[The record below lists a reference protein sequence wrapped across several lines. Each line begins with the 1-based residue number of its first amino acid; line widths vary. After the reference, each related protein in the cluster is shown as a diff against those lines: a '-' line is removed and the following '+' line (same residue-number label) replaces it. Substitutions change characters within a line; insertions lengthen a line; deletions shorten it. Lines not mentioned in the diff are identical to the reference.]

1 MEPQKSHVMA
11 YKHIPVKFTD
21 YTGYWY
27 EIDGLYLPSQTVKW
41 PGLMSHRGRTIEDS
55 SENFFKTAKANPDE
69 TYFVVLGLMELPA
82 YQDWEKLE
90 YTINK
95 LVPLKNVY
103 VEIRNSGDIQEH
115 PNWNRE
121 NKLKYACRNIE
132 EERLRFVVNN
142 MLTIKKLK
150 SFFKKSV
157 IDFESDF
164 LPRFHRTTDPY
175 LPFIGHRHN
184 HFICLNS
191 RITYHRDEIY
201 NLLKDKNNS
210 ILSYRLRGIFLEEDN
225 PWNNNQ
231 KEVYKEHPEYLDLP
245 HGHYAEDKENN
256 WHYYQDKLEPK
267 YYNDACIYV
276 CTETSFGS
284 MWHDDDGEWLN
295 REDSVTHWF
304 TEKVFK
310 SFYYKLPMIV
320 VGMPYVLES
329 LRMLGFKTWD
339 KFWDESYDSQMNEPQ
354 RLSIIKNQLE
364 ELSNNSIEQLNTM
377 YYSDEMQEI
386 LNHNHKLFNDM
397 YDKYKSS

>member
-1 MEPQKSHVMA
+1 MA

>member
-1 MEPQKSHVMA
+1 MA

-339 KFWDESYDSQMNEPQ
+339 KFWDESYDWQMNESQ

>member
-1 MEPQKSHVMA
+1 MA

-339 KFWDESYDSQMNEPQ
+339 KFWDESYDWQMNEPQ